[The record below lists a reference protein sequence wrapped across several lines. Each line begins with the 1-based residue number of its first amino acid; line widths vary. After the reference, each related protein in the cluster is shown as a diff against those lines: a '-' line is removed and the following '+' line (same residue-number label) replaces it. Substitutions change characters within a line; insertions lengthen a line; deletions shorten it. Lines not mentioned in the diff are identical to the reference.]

1 MKNIIKSNY
10 KYIIIF
16 TIALIF
22 IIILLC
28 SYKGLIF
35 FHEGFNELDYLMFNI
50 FGDGIIV
57 GIVTYFSTKSISI
70 QISKNEFNRYNKINV
85 TINKSRNKI
94 ISYESFMNIYEND
107 KCFFGVTEDK
117 KEIIDYIY
125 ELYDFLL
132 KTLRCDGVE
141 KQLLETI
148 LNIPFCIK
156 YFDDNNIENSYYEII
171 KDFDE
176 EKRFNNISILKDL
189 INEEDIKKLVS
200 FSEIML
206 NIKHYK
212 ITNLSNNESC
222 QLLVTANNVVS
233 CKIPCLQSNTYEL
246 YLYYDKECWID
257 CIAFS
262 FDYNSKEY
270 AHNLMGFKY
279 LNKEIEFKPA
289 YINLDKYINFK

>member
-176 EKRFNNISILKDL
+176 
-189 INEEDIKKLVS
+189 
-200 FSEIML
+200 IML